1 MRIETNVAPT
11 GLVRQRQEELDK
23 AIAAWREGQGTD
35 VRLWCG
41 PGCGNC
47 CTLTVN
53 STLAEAMAIAAGLD
67 DKQWA
72 KVEATVARIIAHA
85 QQSGTAR
92 TFLAGYKLAVG
103 PCPFLDEE
111 SNCTIYAARP
121 LACRALLATRPA
133 DWCGVNLAEL
143 PSFERDAFL
152 ASLDREVVTFPTHYA
167 AAPQELAADF
177 ERGLIF
183 AMLRHI
189 GFGITGNLPLLVWL
203 CGQAG
208 FSDALTGGPSAF
220 SAFLANHRGN
230 LPFLVQLHAP

>member
-11 GLVRQRQEELDK
+11 GLVHQSQEALDE
-23 AIAAWREGQGTD
+23 AIAVWRQGQGVG

-53 STLAEAMAIAAGLD
+53 CTLAEAVAIAAGLD
-67 DKQWA
+67 DKQGPQ
-72 KVEATVARIIAHA
+72 VEATVARIMAHA
-85 QQSGTAR
+85 QRSDDAR
-92 TFLAGYKLAVG
+92 AFLTGYKQAVG

-111 SNCTIYAARP
+111 SNCTIYAVRP

-133 DWCGVNLAEL
+133 DWCGINLTEL
-143 PSFERDAFL
+143 PTFERDAFL
-152 ASLDREVVTFPTHYA
+152 GSLEHSVVAFPTHYA
-167 AAPQELAADF
+167 AAPQALAADF